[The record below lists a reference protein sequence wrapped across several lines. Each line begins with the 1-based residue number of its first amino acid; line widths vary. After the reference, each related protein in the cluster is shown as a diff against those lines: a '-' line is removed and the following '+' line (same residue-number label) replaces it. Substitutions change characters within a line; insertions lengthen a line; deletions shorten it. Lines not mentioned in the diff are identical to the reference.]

1 LLPRNGSAA
10 VSLGRSGAGSGK
22 IGVKGRRIVNIVREL
37 FLVKGS
43 ERFVFR
49 YPPGREADVIDT
61 LASMAQDPRSS
72 FDWFDAA
79 VLSYQLGRRLEKE
92 LEPV

>member
-1 LLPRNGSAA
+1 MSA
-10 VSLGRSGAGSGK
+10 
-22 IGVKGRRIVNIVREL
+22 IREL
-37 FLVKGS
+37 YLVKGS

-49 YPPGREADVIDT
+49 YPPGREADVIDI
-61 LASMAQDPRSS
+61 LASMAQDPKST

-92 LEPV
+92 LEPVNQGGL